1 MGLHNSSRHRAK
13 GENFTIT
20 KKLYHSVGEENHS
33 PNKLA
38 KEKDDLHS
46 PALRGPRDTNAH
58 KRTSIARLR
67 AVARRSGAGVGP
79 VHLVVLIQTSHG
91 HLVSGRL
98 ALPEAPY
105 GTG

>member
-1 MGLHNSSRHRAK
+1 MCLHNSSGHRAK

-20 KKLYHSVGEENHS
+20 KKVCQPVGEENHP

-38 KEKDDLHS
+38 KEKNDLLS
-46 PALRGPRDTNAH
+46 PALRGLRDTNAH
-58 KRTSIARLR
+58 NRMSISRLA
-67 AVARRSGAGVGP
+67 AVAVRSGAEVGP